1 MTLLKELAYSTL
13 LCFSEDLFHLS
24 QFYSLLFPRIS
35 KANLY
40 FLPYFLPSIS
50 MRPALTH
57 IGKVVPALCTAQKEP
72 QPLKN
77 LGKTKVAVYKPV

>member
-1 MTLLKELAYSTL
+1 
-13 LCFSEDLFHLS
+13 
-24 QFYSLLFPRIS
+24 
-35 KANLY
+35 
-40 FLPYFLPSIS
+40 

-77 LGKTKVAVYKPV
+77 LGKTKVAMYKPV